1 MRFLNSQGQ
10 AIGST
15 ELGRTVLAAAEPK
28 LSSEIASVENW
39 RKDYL
44 KFFREVAK
52 AELVSPRSAIEVATQ
67 GLKVFEESVF
77 TDNNENLLEVI
88 SKAWRNNK
96 DQVSMVVIKGTGPA
110 KQPDF
115 FEAAG
120 LVKQHLAEPM
130 VAEKLGAFEQS
141 SLKSNLLI
149 ALAGGAEYSP
159 ARVWLDWGGTTA
171 IVARPRPELWS
182 ELISRARNSSGTLH
196 VPVLKSRVQGIDIQ
210 NLSDEE
216 LAKVAGLDLVQD
228 YEAIA
233 GWLSMLARTET
244 GGLVLGC
251 YAYAPGVKH
260 IEVQAVQHCLGRV
273 MSEALPK
280 SRVTLNWLATP
291 TDAYAVP
298 IDVVNDINNRYHQRT
313 ALIRVRDLIFGVR
326 KHQFELFETE
336 SGQSMAIMD
345 ATSALQGPSYA
356 LAKRT
361 QRWMAYQQLFAG
373 RNVAYL
379 VSPPA
384 ETRSVLNKRILRL
397 TYAGAPAFG
406 LDPFAVDQAVSVA
419 TGLLVAELS
428 APRSQNAL
436 SSYLDLA
443 VHGGLW
449 RVIYSPKS
457 AWRAATI
464 LGAITLGL

>member
-1 MRFLNSQGQ
+1 MKFLNRQGQ
-10 AIGST
+10 AIGSS
-15 ELGRTVLAAAEPK
+15 ELGRLILSAAEPK
-28 LSSEIASVENW
+28 LVSEIANVENW

-44 KFFREVAK
+44 KYFREVAK
-52 AELVSPRSAIEVATQ
+52 AELMSPRSALEVATQ
-67 GLKVFEESVF
+67 GLKVFEDAVH

-88 SKAWRNNK
+88 TAAWRSNK
-96 DQVSMVVIKGTGPA
+96 DQVSMVVIKGTGVT

-115 FEAAG
+115 FEVTG
-120 LVKQHLAEPM
+120 LVKQHLAEPL
-130 VAEKLGAFEQS
+130 VAEKLKSLDSG
-141 SLKSNLLI
+141 SLKNNLLI

-159 ARVWLDWGGTTA
+159 ARVWLDWGGATA
-171 IVARPRPELWS
+171 IVARPRTELWA
-182 ELISRARNSSGTLH
+182 ELISRARNSSGTLY
-196 VPVLKSRVQGIDIQ
+196 VPVLKSRAQGLDVQ
-210 NLSDEE
+210 NLTDAE
-216 LAKVAGLDLVQD
+216 LAKIAGLDLVLD

-280 SRVTLNWLATP
+280 SRLTLNWLATP

-298 IDVVNDINNRYHQRT
+298 ADIVEDINNRYSQRSP
-313 ALIRVRDLIFGVR
+313 LIKLRDFVFGARQHIF
-326 KHQFELFETE
+326 ECFETE
-336 SGQSMAIMD
+336 SGEMMAIMD
-345 ATSALQGPSYA
+345 ATSVLQGPSYA

-361 QRWMAYQQLFAG
+361 QRWMAYQQLFSG

-384 ETRSVLNKRILRL
+384 ETKSVLNKKILRL

-406 LDPFAVDQAVSVA
+406 LDPFAVDQAVMVA
-419 TGLLVAELS
+419 TGLLVGELD

-464 LGAITLGL
+464 LGAITLGF